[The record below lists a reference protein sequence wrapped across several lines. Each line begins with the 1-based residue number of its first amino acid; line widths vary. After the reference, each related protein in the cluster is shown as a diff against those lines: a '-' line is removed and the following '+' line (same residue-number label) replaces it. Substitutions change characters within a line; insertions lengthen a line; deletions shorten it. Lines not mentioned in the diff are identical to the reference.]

1 MEKKKTQKADLET
14 KRLLFV
20 EIGLALAL
28 AVVYGAFEYS
38 SAEISTAELADS
50 SVVLDDDFIIPT
62 TFETPPPPPP
72 AVPKIELSDIIDI
85 VDDDIEVD
93 DDLFKTIED
102 DPSAG
107 IEIYDYYEV
116 EEVEVDEA
124 PIPFAIVEQK
134 PRFNGGDANEFS
146 RWVNKRLVYPQIC
159 VENGVQGRVTLSF
172 TVMPDGSLANISVL
186 RGVDKELD
194 KEALR
199 VVSSSPRWEP
209 GRQRDRA
216 VPVTYT
222 FPVIFKLP
230 DSENK

>member
-194 KEALR
+194 KEAMR

-222 FPVIFKLP
+222 FPVIFSLR
-230 DSENK
+230 

>member
-20 EIGLALAL
+20 EIGLAVAL

-38 SAEISTAELADS
+38 LAEITTADLADA
-50 SVVLDDDFIIPT
+50 SVVLDDDFIIPA

-93 DDLFKTIED
+93 DNLFKTIED
-102 DPSAG
+102 DPGAG
-107 IEIYDYYEV
+107 IELYDYYDVDEV
-116 EEVEVDEA
+116 QVEEA

-134 PRFNGGDANEFS
+134 PKFNGGDANEFS
-146 RWVNKRLVYPQIC
+146 RWVNQRLVYPAIC

-172 TVMPDGSLANISVL
+172 TVMPDGNLANISVL

-222 FPVIFKLP
+222 FPVVFSLR
-230 DSENK
+230 

>member
-1 MEKKKTQKADLET
+1 MKKKKTLKADLET

-38 SAEISTAELADS
+38 SVEISTAELVDS
-50 SVVLDDDFIIPT
+50 SVVLDDDFIIPA

-102 DPSAG
+102 DPSSG
-107 IEIYDYYEV
+107 IEIYDYYDV
-116 EEVEVDEA
+116 VEVEVDEA

-134 PRFNGGDANEFS
+134 PKFNGGDANEFS

-222 FPVIFKLP
+222 FPVIFSLR
-230 DSENK
+230 

>member
-1 MEKKKTQKADLET
+1 MEI
-14 KRLLFV
+14 RLV
-20 EIGLALAL
+20 VAL
-28 AVVYGAFEYS
+28 AVVYVAFEYT
-38 SAEISTAELADS
+38 SAEMSTAELVDTAAVYDE
-50 SVVLDDDFIIPT
+50 DFIIPT

-93 DDLFKTIED
+93 DNLFKTIED

-107 IEIYDYYEV
+107 IEIYDYYDV
-116 EEVEVDEA
+116 EEVEVNED

-134 PRFNGGDANEFS
+134 PKFNGGDANEFS

-172 TVMPDGSLANISVL
+172 TVMPDGSLSNISVL

-222 FPVIFKLP
+222 FPVVFSLR
-230 DSENK
+230 

>member
-1 MEKKKTQKADLET
+1 MKKKKTLKADLET

-20 EIGLALAL
+20 EIGLVVAL

-38 SAEISTAELADS
+38 TAEITTAELVDTSAVFDE
-50 SVVLDDDFIIPT
+50 DFIIPT

-93 DDLFKTIED
+93 DNLFKTIED

-107 IEIYDYYEV
+107 IEIYDYYDV
-116 EEVEVDEA
+116 EEVEVNED

-134 PRFNGGDANEFS
+134 PKFNGGDANEFS

-172 TVMPDGSLANISVL
+172 TVMPDGSLSNISVL

-222 FPVIFKLP
+222 FPVVFSIR
-230 DSENK
+230 

>member
-1 MEKKKTQKADLET
+1 MEKKKSQKADLET

-20 EIGLALAL
+20 EIGLAVAL
-28 AVVYGAFEYS
+28 AVIYGAFEYS
-38 SAEISTAELADS
+38 TAEITTAELVDTSAVFDE
-50 SVVLDDDFIIPT
+50 DFIIPT

-93 DDLFKTIED
+93 DNLFKTIED

-107 IEIYDYYEV
+107 IEIYDYYDV
-116 EEVEVDEA
+116 EEVEVNED

-134 PRFNGGDANEFS
+134 PKFNGGDANEFS

-172 TVMPDGSLANISVL
+172 TVMPDGSLSNISVL

-222 FPVIFKLP
+222 FPVVFSLR
-230 DSENK
+230 

>member
-1 MEKKKTQKADLET
+1 
-14 KRLLFV
+14 
-20 EIGLALAL
+20 
-28 AVVYGAFEYS
+28 
-38 SAEISTAELADS
+38 
-50 SVVLDDDFIIPT
+50 
-62 TFETPPPPPP
+62 
-72 AVPKIELSDIIDI
+72 
-85 VDDDIEVD
+85 
-93 DDLFKTIED
+93 
-102 DPSAG
+102 
-107 IEIYDYYEV
+107 V
-116 EEVEVDEA
+116 EEVEVNED

-134 PRFNGGDANEFS
+134 PKFNGGDANEFS

-172 TVMPDGSLANISVL
+172 TVMPDGSLSNISVL

-222 FPVIFKLP
+222 FPVVFSLR
-230 DSENK
+230 

>member
-1 MEKKKTQKADLET
+1 MEKKKTCKADLET

-20 EIGLALAL
+20 EIGLVVAL

-38 SAEISTAELADS
+38 TAEITTAELVDTSAVFDE
-50 SVVLDDDFIIPT
+50 DFIIPT

-93 DDLFKTIED
+93 DNLFKTIED

-107 IEIYDYYEV
+107 IEIYDYYDV
-116 EEVEVDEA
+116 EEVEVNED

-134 PRFNGGDANEFS
+134 PKFNGGDANEFS

-172 TVMPDGSLANISVL
+172 TVMPDGSLAEIHAVFGSNPDLNAAAEKAVA
-186 RGVDKELD
+186 K
-194 KEALR
+194 
-199 VVSSSPRWEP
+199 SPAWEP
-209 GRQRDRA
+209 GMFDGQKKSTRLT
-216 VPVTYT
+216 VPIV
-222 FPVIFKLP
+222 F
-230 DSENK
+230 DGE

>member
-62 TFETPPPPPP
+62 TFETSPPPPP

-222 FPVIFKLP
+222 FPVIFSLR
-230 DSENK
+230 

>member
-1 MEKKKTQKADLET
+1 MEKKKTQNADLET

-186 RGVDKELD
+186 RGVDEELD

-222 FPVIFKLP
+222 FPVIFSLR
-230 DSENK
+230 

>member
-1 MEKKKTQKADLET
+1 MEKKKTCKADLET
-14 KRLLFV
+14 KSLLFV
-20 EIGLALAL
+20 EIGLVVAL
-28 AVVYGAFEYS
+28 AVVYGAFEYT
-38 SAEISTAELADS
+38 SAEITTAELVDTAAVYDE
-50 SVVLDDDFIIPT
+50 DFIIPT

-93 DDLFKTIED
+93 DNLFKTIED

-107 IEIYDYYEV
+107 IEIYDYYDV
-116 EEVEVDEA
+116 EEVEVNED

-134 PRFNGGDANEFS
+134 PKFNGGDANEFS
-146 RWVNKRLVYPQIC
+146 RWGNKRLVYPQIC

-172 TVMPDGSLANISVL
+172 TVMPDGSLSNISVL

-222 FPVIFKLP
+222 FPVVFSLR
-230 DSENK
+230 

>member
-1 MEKKKTQKADLET
+1 M
-14 KRLLFV
+14 
-20 EIGLALAL
+20 EIGLVVAL
-28 AVVYGAFEYS
+28 AVVYGAFEYT
-38 SAEISTAELADS
+38 SAEITTAELVDTAAVYDE
-50 SVVLDDDFIIPT
+50 DFIIPT

-93 DDLFKTIED
+93 DNLFKTIED

-107 IEIYDYYEV
+107 IEIYDYYDV
-116 EEVEVDEA
+116 EEVEVNED

-134 PRFNGGDANEFS
+134 PKFNGGDANEFS

-172 TVMPDGSLANISVL
+172 TVMPDGSLSNISVL

-222 FPVIFKLP
+222 FPVVFSLR
-230 DSENK
+230 

>member
-1 MEKKKTQKADLET
+1 M
-14 KRLLFV
+14 
-20 EIGLALAL
+20 EIGLVVAL

-38 SAEISTAELADS
+38 TAEITTAELVDTS
-50 SVVLDDDFIIPT
+50 GVFDEDFIIPT

-93 DDLFKTIED
+93 DNLFKTIED

-107 IEIYDYYEV
+107 IEIYDYYDV
-116 EEVEVDEA
+116 EEVEVNED

-134 PRFNGGDANEFS
+134 PKFNGGDANEFS

-172 TVMPDGSLANISVL
+172 TVMPDGSLSNIYVL

-222 FPVIFKLP
+222 FPVIFSLR
-230 DSENK
+230 

>member
-20 EIGLALAL
+20 EIGLVVAL

-38 SAEISTAELADS
+38 TAEITTAELVDTS
-50 SVVLDDDFIIPT
+50 GVFDEDFIIPT

-93 DDLFKTIED
+93 DNLFKTIED

-107 IEIYDYYEV
+107 IEIYDYYDV
-116 EEVEVDEA
+116 EEVEVNED

-134 PRFNGGDANEFS
+134 PKFNGGDANEFS

-172 TVMPDGSLANISVL
+172 TVMPDGSLSNISVL

-222 FPVIFKLP
+222 FPVVFSLR
-230 DSENK
+230 

>member
-1 MEKKKTQKADLET
+1 MKKKKTLKADLET

-38 SAEISTAELADS
+38 SVEISTAELVDS
-50 SVVLDDDFIIPT
+50 SVVLDDDFIIPA

-102 DPSAG
+102 DPSSG
-107 IEIYDYYEV
+107 IEIYDYYDV
-116 EEVEVDEA
+116 VEVEVDEA

-134 PRFNGGDANEFS
+134 PKFNGGDANEFS

-172 TVMPDGSLANISVL
+172 TVMPDGSLSNISVL

-222 FPVIFKLP
+222 FPVVFSIR
-230 DSENK
+230 

>member
-1 MEKKKTQKADLET
+1 VDTS
-14 KRLLFV
+14 
-20 EIGLALAL
+20 
-28 AVVYGAFEYS
+28 AVFDE
-38 SAEISTAELADS
+38 
-50 SVVLDDDFIIPT
+50 DFIIPT
-62 TFETPPPPPP
+62 TFQTPPPPPT

-85 VDDDIEVD
+85 VDDDSEVD
-93 DDLFKTIED
+93 DNLFKTIED

-107 IEIYDYYEV
+107 IEIYDYYDV
-116 EEVEVDEA
+116 EEVEVNED

-134 PRFNGGDANEFS
+134 PKFNGGDANEFS

-172 TVMPDGSLANISVL
+172 TVMPDGSLSNISVL

-222 FPVIFKLP
+222 FPVVFSLR
-230 DSENK
+230 

>member
-1 MEKKKTQKADLET
+1 MEKKKTLKADLET

-38 SAEISTAELADS
+38 SVEISTAELVDS
-50 SVVLDDDFIIPT
+50 SVVLDDDFIIPA

-93 DDLFKTIED
+93 DNLFKTIED
-102 DPSAG
+102 DPSSG
-107 IEIYDYYEV
+107 IEIYDYYDV
-116 EEVEVDEA
+116 VEVEVDEA

-134 PRFNGGDANEFS
+134 PKFNGGDANEFS

-222 FPVIFKLP
+222 FPVIFSLR
-230 DSENK
+230 

>member
-38 SAEISTAELADS
+38 SAEISTAELVDS

-222 FPVIFKLP
+222 FPVIFSLR
-230 DSENK
+230 

>member
-1 MEKKKTQKADLET
+1 M
-14 KRLLFV
+14 
-20 EIGLALAL
+20 EIGLVVAL

-38 SAEISTAELADS
+38 TAEITTAELVDTSAVFDG
-50 SVVLDDDFIIPT
+50 DFIIPT

-93 DDLFKTIED
+93 DNLFKTIED

-107 IEIYDYYEV
+107 IEIYDYYDV
-116 EEVEVDEA
+116 EEVEVNED

-134 PRFNGGDANEFS
+134 PKFNGGDANEFS

-172 TVMPDGSLANISVL
+172 TVMPDGSLSNISVL

-222 FPVIFKLP
+222 FPVVFSLR
-230 DSENK
+230 

>member
-1 MEKKKTQKADLET
+1 MEKKKSQKADLET

-20 EIGLALAL
+20 EIGLVVALAI
-28 AVVYGAFEYS
+28 VYGAFEYS
-38 SAEISTAELADS
+38 TAEITTAELVDTSAVFDE
-50 SVVLDDDFIIPT
+50 DFIIPT

-93 DDLFKTIED
+93 DNLFKTIED

-107 IEIYDYYEV
+107 IEIYDYYDV
-116 EEVEVDEA
+116 EEVEVNED

-134 PRFNGGDANEFS
+134 PKFNGGDANEFS

-172 TVMPDGSLANISVL
+172 TVMPDGSLSNISVL

-222 FPVIFKLP
+222 FPVVFSLR
-230 DSENK
+230 

>member
-1 MEKKKTQKADLET
+1 M
-14 KRLLFV
+14 
-20 EIGLALAL
+20 EIGLVVAL

-38 SAEISTAELADS
+38 TAEITTAELVDTSAVFDE
-50 SVVLDDDFIIPT
+50 DFIIPT
-62 TFETPPPPPP
+62 TFEPPPPPPP

-93 DDLFKTIED
+93 DNLFKTIED

-107 IEIYDYYEV
+107 IEIYDYYDV
-116 EEVEVDEA
+116 EEVEVNED

-134 PRFNGGDANEFS
+134 PKFNGGDANEFS

-172 TVMPDGSLANISVL
+172 TVMPDGSLSNISVL

-216 VPVTYT
+216 VPVKYT
-222 FPVIFKLP
+222 FPVIFSLR
-230 DSENK
+230 

>member
-20 EIGLALAL
+20 EIGLVVAL

-38 SAEISTAELADS
+38 SAEITTAELVENS
-50 SVVLDDDFIIPT
+50 LVLDDDFIVPT
-62 TFETPPPPPP
+62 TFDTPPPPPP

-85 VDDDIEVD
+85 VDDEIEVD
-93 DDLFKTIED
+93 DNLFKTIED

-107 IEIYDYYEV
+107 IELYDYYDV
-116 EEVEVDEA
+116 EEDVVDEA
-124 PIPFAIVEQK
+124 PVPFAIVEQK
-134 PRFNGGDANEFS
+134 PKFNGGSANEFS
-146 RWVNKRLVYPQIC
+146 RWVNQRLVYPAIC
-159 VENGVQGRVTLSF
+159 VENGVQGRVTLTF

-186 RGVDKELD
+186 RGVDQELD

-222 FPVIFKLP
+222 FPVIFSLR
-230 DSENK
+230 

>member
-1 MEKKKTQKADLET
+1 M
-14 KRLLFV
+14 
-20 EIGLALAL
+20 EIGLVVAL

-38 SAEISTAELADS
+38 TAEITTAELVDTSAVFDE
-50 SVVLDDDFIIPT
+50 DFIIPT

-93 DDLFKTIED
+93 DNLFKTIED

-107 IEIYDYYEV
+107 IEIYDYYDV
-116 EEVEVDEA
+116 EEVEVNED

-134 PRFNGGDANEFS
+134 PKFNGGDANEFS

-172 TVMPDGSLANISVL
+172 TVMPDGSLSNISVL

-222 FPVIFKLP
+222 FPVVFSIR
-230 DSENK
+230 

>member
-1 MEKKKTQKADLET
+1 MEKKKTCKADLET

-20 EIGLALAL
+20 EIGLVVAL

-38 SAEISTAELADS
+38 TAEITTAELVDTSAVFDE
-50 SVVLDDDFIIPT
+50 DFIIPT

-93 DDLFKTIED
+93 DNLFKTIED

-107 IEIYDYYEV
+107 IEIYDYYDV
-116 EEVEVDEA
+116 EEVEVNED

-134 PRFNGGDANEFS
+134 PKFNGGDANEFS

-172 TVMPDGSLANISVL
+172 TVMPDGSLSNISVL

-194 KEALR
+194 KEAL
-199 VVSSSPRWEP
+199 
-209 GRQRDRA
+209 
-216 VPVTYT
+216 PVTYT
-222 FPVIFKLP
+222 FPVVFSLR
-230 DSENK
+230 

>member
-1 MEKKKTQKADLET
+1 MEKKKSQKADLET

-20 EIGLALAL
+20 EIGLAVAL
-28 AVVYGAFEYS
+28 AVIYGAFEYS
-38 SAEISTAELADS
+38 TAEITTAELVDTSAVFDE
-50 SVVLDDDFIIPT
+50 DFIIPT

-93 DDLFKTIED
+93 DNLFKTIED

-107 IEIYDYYEV
+107 IEIYDYYDV
-116 EEVEVDEA
+116 EEVEVNED

-134 PRFNGGDANEFS
+134 PKFNGGDANEFS
-146 RWVNKRLVYPQIC
+146 RWVNKRLVYPPIC

-172 TVMPDGSLANISVL
+172 TVMPDGSLANITVL

-222 FPVIFKLP
+222 FPVVFSLR
-230 DSENK
+230 

>member
-1 MEKKKTQKADLET
+1 MEKKKTCKADLET

-20 EIGLALAL
+20 EIGLVVAL

-38 SAEISTAELADS
+38 TAEITTAELVDTS
-50 SVVLDDDFIIPT
+50 GVFDEDFIIPT

-72 AVPKIELSDIIDI
+72 AVPN
-85 VDDDIEVD
+85 
-93 DDLFKTIED
+93 
-102 DPSAG
+102 
-107 IEIYDYYEV
+107 
-116 EEVEVDEA
+116 
-124 PIPFAIVEQK
+124 AIVEQK
-134 PRFNGGDANEFS
+134 PKFNGGDANEFS

-172 TVMPDGSLANISVL
+172 TVMPDGSLSNISVL

-222 FPVIFKLP
+222 FPVVFSLR
-230 DSENK
+230 

>member
-1 MEKKKTQKADLET
+1 M
-14 KRLLFV
+14 
-20 EIGLALAL
+20 EIGLVVAL

-38 SAEISTAELADS
+38 TAEITTAELVDTSAVFDE
-50 SVVLDDDFIIPT
+50 DFIIPT

-93 DDLFKTIED
+93 DNLFKTIED

-107 IEIYDYYEV
+107 IEIYDYYDV
-116 EEVEVDEA
+116 EEVEVNED

-134 PRFNGGDANEFS
+134 PKFNGGDANEFS

-172 TVMPDGSLANISVL
+172 TVMPDGSLSNISVL

-222 FPVIFKLP
+222 FPVVFSLR
-230 DSENK
+230 

>member
-1 MEKKKTQKADLET
+1 MEKKKTLKADLET

-38 SAEISTAELADS
+38 SVEISTAELVDS
-50 SVVLDDDFIIPT
+50 SVVLDDDFIIPA

-72 AVPKIELSDIIDI
+72 VVPKIELSDIIDI

-93 DDLFKTIED
+93 DNLFKTIED
-102 DPSAG
+102 DPSSG
-107 IEIYDYYEV
+107 IEIYDYYDV
-116 EEVEVDEA
+116 VEVEVDEA

-134 PRFNGGDANEFS
+134 PKFNGGDANEFS

-222 FPVIFKLP
+222 FPVIFSLR
-230 DSENK
+230 

>member
-1 MEKKKTQKADLET
+1 MEKKKTCKADLET

-222 FPVIFKLP
+222 FPVIFSLR
-230 DSENK
+230 

>member
-20 EIGLALAL
+20 EIGLVVAL
-28 AVVYGAFEYS
+28 AVVYGAFEYT
-38 SAEISTAELADS
+38 SAEITTAELVDTAAVYDE
-50 SVVLDDDFIIPT
+50 DFIIPT

-93 DDLFKTIED
+93 DNLFKTIED

-107 IEIYDYYEV
+107 IEIYDYYDV
-116 EEVEVDEA
+116 EEVEVNED

-134 PRFNGGDANEFS
+134 PKFNGGDANEFS

-172 TVMPDGSLANISVL
+172 TVMPDGSLSNISVL

-222 FPVIFKLP
+222 FPVVFSLR
-230 DSENK
+230 